1 MDNLYTCLKTEIA
14 SFQDHVQQC
23 KHSFNM
29 DALHPVLSALTT
41 KQQDEINTLEQ
52 LRVLLSEVQEE
63 PAVSGYSGSEIKRCI
78 TWLLSFVEYLGA
90 MKETFDEKVVVP
102 LCENLYVIEE
112 DESTA
117 ASSDQTVP
125 FTSDPQSPPPT
136 SVTKVANELL
146 VLRRRWALM
155 LVPGLIKAEN
165 FSLLTNTDGS
175 ERFTERFA
183 KVQWLVPDILYM
195 SSRAAQLAYQ
205 WVDLHQCGHR
215 GRKVGASGLEVPET
229 APRRSTGQ
237 RRESS
242 DEQGILVAVERRGEG
257 TAGEAQARLMESR
270 MELMASA
277 GKEHRVLSLEV
288 RLEKATY
295 RIQDLQAK
303 LRQERLMVES
313 AAQQEASDVEER
325 KTEELVLN
333 PSLQLERRLRM
344 ERYHRKI
351 LLGDL
356 LMELKIRPVLIRY
369 TDMLRDRRKQQ
380 EETLRAMEGSTGSRF
395 PSKPES
401 LNLSKQ

>member
-1 MDNLYTCLKTEIA
+1 M
-14 SFQDHVQQC
+14 
-23 KHSFNM
+23 
-29 DALHPVLSALTT
+29 

-52 LRVLLSEVQEE
+52 LRVLLSKVQEE
-63 PAVSGYSGSEIKRCI
+63 PAVAVSGYSGSDIKRCI

-117 ASSDQTVP
+117 ASSDQTIS
-125 FTSDPQSPPPT
+125 FTSEPQSPAPT

-155 LVPGLIKAEN
+155 LVPGPIKAEN
-165 FSLLTNTDGS
+165 FSLLTYTDGAD
-175 ERFTERFA
+175 RFTERFA
-183 KVQWLVPDILYM
+183 KVQWLVPDILYK
-195 SSRAAQLAYQ
+195 SSRAAELAYQ
-205 WVDLHQCGHR
+205 WVNLHQCGHR
-215 GRKVGASGLEVPET
+215 GRRVGASGLEVTET
-229 APRRSTGQ
+229 APKRSTGQ
-237 RRESS
+237 RWEAS
-242 DEQGILVAVERRGEG
+242 DDHILVAVERRGEG
-257 TAGEAQARLMESR
+257 MAGEAQARLMESR
-270 MELMASA
+270 MELMALA

-303 LRQERLMVES
+303 LRQERLLVES
-313 AAQQEASDVEER
+313 TAPQEASDVGER

-333 PSLQLERRLRM
+333 PSLELERRLRI

-369 TDMLRDRRKQQ
+369 TDMVRDRCRQQ
-380 EETLRAMEGSTGSRF
+380 EETLLAMEGSMGSRF

>member
-1 MDNLYTCLKTEIA
+1 MDNLYTCLKREIA

-41 KQQDEINTLEQ
+41 KEQDEIHTLEQ
-52 LRVLLSEVQEE
+52 LRDLLSKVQEE
-63 PAVSGYSGSEIKRCI
+63 PAVEVSGYGDSEIKRCI
-78 TWLLSFVEYLGA
+78 TWLLSFVEYLSA

-102 LCENLYVIEE
+102 LCENLYVTEE
-112 DESTA
+112 DESTV

-125 FTSDPQSPPPT
+125 FTSDPQSPPHT

-155 LVPGLIKAEN
+155 LAPGPIKAEN
-165 FSLLTNTDGS
+165 FSLLTNTDGA

-183 KVQWLVPDILYM
+183 KIQWLVPDILYK

-205 WVDLHQCGHR
+205 WVNLHQCGHR
-215 GRKVGASGLEVPET
+215 GRRVGASVLEVTET
-229 APRRSTGQ
+229 APMRSTG
-237 RRESS
+237 REAS
-242 DEQGILVAVERRGEG
+242 DEYILVEVERRREG
-257 TAGEAQARLMESR
+257 MAGQAQARLMESR
-270 MELMASA
+270 MELMALA

-288 RLEKATY
+288 RLEKVTY
-295 RIQDLQAK
+295 WIQDLQAK

-313 AAQQEASDVEER
+313 GAQQEASDVGER
-325 KTEELVLN
+325 TTEELVLN
-333 PSLQLERRLRM
+333 PSLELERRLRM
-344 ERYHRKI
+344 ERYHQKI

-356 LMELKIRPVLIRY
+356 LMQLKIRPVLIRY
-369 TDMLRDRRKQQ
+369 TDMVRDRCKQQ
-380 EETLRAMEGSTGSRF
+380 EETLRAMEGSMGTRF

>member
-1 MDNLYTCLKTEIA
+1 
-14 SFQDHVQQC
+14 
-23 KHSFNM
+23 
-29 DALHPVLSALTT
+29 
-41 KQQDEINTLEQ
+41 
-52 LRVLLSEVQEE
+52 
-63 PAVSGYSGSEIKRCI
+63 
-78 TWLLSFVEYLGA
+78 

-117 ASSDQTVP
+117 ASSDQTIS
-125 FTSDPQSPPPT
+125 FTSEPQSPVPT

-155 LVPGLIKAEN
+155 LVPGPIKAEN
-165 FSLLTNTDGS
+165 FSLLTYTDGAD
-175 ERFTERFA
+175 RFTERFA
-183 KVQWLVPDILYM
+183 KVQWLVPDILYK
-195 SSRAAQLAYQ
+195 SSRAAELAYQ
-205 WVDLHQCGHR
+205 WVNLHQCGHR
-215 GRKVGASGLEVPET
+215 GRRVGASGLEVTET
-229 APRRSTGQ
+229 APKRSTGQ
-237 RRESS
+237 RCEAS
-242 DEQGILVAVERRGEG
+242 DDHILVAVERRGEG
-257 TAGEAQARLMESR
+257 MAGEAQARLLESR
-270 MELMASA
+270 MELMALA

-303 LRQERLMVES
+303 LRQERLLVES
-313 AAQQEASDVEER
+313 TAPQEASDVGER

-333 PSLQLERRLRM
+333 PSLELERRLRI

-369 TDMLRDRRKQQ
+369 TDMVRDRCRQQ
-380 EETLRAMEGSTGSRF
+380 EETLLAMEGSMGSRF